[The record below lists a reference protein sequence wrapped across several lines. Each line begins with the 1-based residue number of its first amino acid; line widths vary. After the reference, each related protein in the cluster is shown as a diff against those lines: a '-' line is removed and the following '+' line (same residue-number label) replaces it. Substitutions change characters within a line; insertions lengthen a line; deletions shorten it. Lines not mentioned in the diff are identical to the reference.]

1 MDYVRSEL
9 AALMAQVPDAGA
21 LHWRSPAQ
29 RRFRAGV
36 DDLTAS
42 IGDAIAAL
50 DRAAQE
56 LAVVPVDQLGPPA
69 SSMDTARSERGG

>member
-9 AALMAQVPDAGA
+9 AALTAQVPDAGA

-29 RRFRAGV
+29 RTFQSGI
-36 DDLTAS
+36 DELTGS

-50 DRAAQE
+50 DHAADE
-56 LAVVPVDQLGPPA
+56 LAAVPVDLLGTQT
-69 SSMDTARSERGG
+69 STAGAAAGTGEG